1 MKKFLI
7 ILLSV
12 IITSGVAVWIY
23 CCSLINVHPTA
34 IQYFEQLKAETVAQG
49 YRPSFYVMSGKRNQV
64 HNQFLARFGGAATQ
78 SRHLVGEAIDVVVL
92 DVNRDGVA
100 DTKDVDIIYNIL
112 NTKIVGNKG
121 GVGTYKNQS
130 GLFNRQQVHF
140 DCRGYR
146 ARWHR

>member
-7 ILLSV
+7 RLFFVIL
-12 IITSGVAVWIY
+12 IIGGGIWVY

-34 IQYFEQLKAETVAQG
+34 IQYFEQLKTETVAQG
-49 YRPSFYVMSGKRNQV
+49 YRPSFYVLSGKRNKY
-64 HNQFLARFGGAATQ
+64 HNQFLTRFGGAASQ
-78 SRHLVGEAIDVVVL
+78 SRHLKGEAIDVVVL

-100 DTKDVDIIYNIL
+100 NTKDVDIIYNIL
-112 NTKIVGNKG
+112 NQKIVGNKG

-140 DCRGYR
+140 DCRGYL